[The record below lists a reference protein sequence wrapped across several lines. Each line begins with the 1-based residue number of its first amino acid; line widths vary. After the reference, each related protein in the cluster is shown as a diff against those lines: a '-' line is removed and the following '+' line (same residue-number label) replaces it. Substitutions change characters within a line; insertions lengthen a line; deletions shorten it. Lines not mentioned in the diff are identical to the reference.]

1 MFPSQVPACLKRRKS
16 LTRAR
21 KRHCKQRQYFGIS
34 DFKPAASRQ
43 RLKESGTSNNAVV
56 RVVHYAHAVTHA
68 VPVSVRAFACLGLT
82 KTLRLHQ
89 QLLRRIA
96 AARRPLRAVR
106 LASPKVTQRTHRLQN
121 VHPVRPPEHRTLNPK
136 ARQCNSAM
144 CLLL

>member
-1 MFPSQVPACLKRRKS
+1 MPKAKEKPYTRKKAS
-16 LTRAR
+16 LQTKAIFR
-21 KRHCKQRQYFGIS
+21 GIS

-89 QLLRRIA
+89 QLLRWIA
-96 AARRPLRAVR
+96 AARRPPEGSSPRVTESDSTDTSPTKCSPCSSTG
-106 LASPKVTQRTHRLQN
+106 ASHTE
-121 VHPVRPPEHRTLNPK
+121 PEGSPMQLSDVPSPTILSP
-136 ARQCNSAM
+136 
-144 CLLL
+144 